1 MGTEKPLY
9 NSKFT
14 RSKLRSQN
22 SLTRSLA
29 HSIAM
34 QLQDLELNEQSS
46 SRQLQIL
53 ASLNP
58 CLSGD
63 ETLLLSYY
71 KRVRATWSNSAI
83 KNLQRSTGLKLTNN
97 LNRCK
102 FAIEAAKQE
111 LHFVAQEVAVNARY
125 LETEQLSVSS
135 YQMESER
142 NPTHSSLILLLPT
155 EKNNSLTYGSSELN
169 RSSSLLST
177 TKVTEKQ
184 QQVIETKESY
194 QHQLEIA
201 QNKIKELESQLVR
214 QEEQLEQQQEQLDKS
229 ENFSLLLLTNRLLPA
244 GPPLNG
250 LQDYLPHKIN
260 NKQQQQQQEIFDPLN
275 KVSIT
280 LNLPC
285 TTSRCVLR
293 YST

>member
-1 MGTEKPLY
+1 MDTTGTEKPLY
-9 NSKFT
+9 NSKFKIKK
-14 RSKLRSQN
+14 SKLAHSELAH
-22 SLTRSLA
+22 SELA

-34 QLQDLELNEQSS
+34 QLQDLEINEQSS

-71 KRVRATWSNSAI
+71 KRVRTTWSNSAL
-83 KNLQRSTGLKLTNN
+83 KNLQRATGLKLTNN
-97 LNRCK
+97 LNKCK
-102 FAIEAAKQE
+102 FAIEAAQQE
-111 LHFVAQEVAVNARY
+111 LQFHNSDSNFESADEY
-125 LETEQLSVSS
+125 LLVS
-135 YQMESER
+135 
-142 NPTHSSLILLLPT
+142 

-229 ENFSLLLLTNRLLPA
+229 ENFSLLLLTNRLLPP

-250 LQDYLPHKIN
+250 SQDYLPHKIN
-260 NKQQQQQQEIFDPLN
+260 NKQQQQQEIFDPLN